1 MEVNQYLEM
10 FIEESKDHLQACSEH
25 LLELEKNPDDL
36 AIVGEIFRSA
46 HTLKGMS
53 ATMGF
58 EDLADLTHKMENVLD
73 AIRNEK
79 IHVSPEILDVVF
91 ESVDHLEEM
100 VMDIANGGDGKRDVS
115 STVAQLKRIELG
127 EYAIPEV
134 VATTETPVAAVASM
148 LEYDGFEQTVISQS
162 AEQGFNAF
170 EISVKLREDC
180 LLKAARVFMVF
191 EILEKYGDVIK
202 SNPSVEKL
210 EDEQFDQQFYVAF
223 VTKESAEDMQKK
235 IMKVSE
241 VEEVI
246 VATIGKPATA
256 VASVL
261 EYDGFEQTVI
271 SQSAEQGFNAFEIS
285 VKLRE
290 DCLLKAARVF
300 MVFEILEKDGDVIK
314 SNPSVDKLED
324 EQFDQQFYVAFVT
337 KESAED
343 MQKKIMKVSEV
354 EEVIVATIEHKQYS
368 EKEQAIQEVAAT
380 ATATVEVEAQP
391 ATAPETNTAAPKTAK
406 AVAPA
411 KTDKSHAPVG
421 NKTIRVNIERLDIL
435 MNLFEELVI
444 DRGRL
449 QSISTE
455 VNHGELNETVER
467 MSRVMGDLQTIILT
481 MRMVPVET
489 VFNRFPKMIRQLSRD
504 LNKKINLEIIG
515 AETELDRTVID
526 EIGDPLVHLIRN
538 SVDHGIENPTAR
550 RAKGKPEEGTV
561 VLRAYHSGNYVF
573 IEIEDDGAGINRE
586 KVLAKAISKG
596 IVTQEQSYSMS
607 DKQINELI
615 LASGFS
621 TADVIS
627 DVSGRGVGLDVVKTT
642 IESLGGN
649 ISIES
654 TQDVGSVFSIQLPL
668 TLSIISVML
677 VEIEKEIYA
686 IPLSSIIETSIIR
699 SSEIMNA
706 HNQKVIDFRGKVVPL
721 VFLEEIFEVPC
732 KEPQDDEFHSVVIV
746 RKGEKLAGLVVDSF
760 IGQQEIVLKSLGN
773 YLTNIFAISG
783 ATILG
788 NGKVALIVDC
798 NALIK

>member
-10 FIEESKDHLQACSEH
+10 FIEESKEHLQACSEH

-79 IHVSPEILDVVF
+79 IHVTPEILDVVF

-127 EYAIPEV
+127 EEVIPEV
-134 VATTETPVAAVASM
+134 VATVAAPVVESV
-148 LEYDGFEQTVISQS
+148 LEYDSFEQTVITQS

-170 EISVKLREDC
+170 EISV
-180 LLKAARVFMVF
+180 
-191 EILEKYGDVIK
+191 
-202 SNPSVEKL
+202 
-210 EDEQFDQQFYVAF
+210 
-223 VTKESAEDMQKK
+223 T
-235 IMKVSE
+235 
-241 VEEVI
+241 
-246 VATIGKPATA
+246 
-256 VASVL
+256 
-261 EYDGFEQTVI
+261 
-271 SQSAEQGFNAFEIS
+271 
-285 VKLRE
+285 LRE

-314 SNPSVDKLED
+314 SSPSVEKLED

-337 KESAED
+337 KTTAED
-343 MQKKIMKVSEV
+343 MQKKLMKVSEV
-354 EEVIVATIEHKQYS
+354 DEVIVTTIDQRKFS
-368 EKEQAIQEVAAT
+368 EKVFEAHQEVAAT
-380 ATATVEVEAQP
+380 ATAVAEVAAIP
-391 ATAPETNTAAPKTAK
+391 TNTPAAK
-406 AVAPA
+406 AGPVAKPA
-411 KTDKSHAPVG
+411 KEATPSKADKNHAPVG

-654 TQDVGSVFSIQLPL
+654 TQDVGSIFSIQLPL

-721 VFLEEIFEVPC
+721 VFLEEIFEVPRQ
-732 KEPQDDEFHSVVIV
+732 EHQDEEFHSVVIV

>member
-10 FIEESKDHLQACSEH
+10 FIEESKEHLQACSEH

-79 IHVSPEILDVVF
+79 IHVTPEILDVVF

-115 STVAQLKRIELG
+115 ATVAQLKRIELG
-127 EYAIPEV
+127 EEAVPEV
-134 VATTETPVAAVASM
+134 VATVVETAAVESV
-148 LEYDGFEQTVISQS
+148 LEYDGFEQTVIAQS
-162 AEQGFNAF
+162 SEQGFHAY

-191 EILEKYGDVIK
+191 EILEKDGEVIK
-202 SNPSVEKL
+202 SSPSVEKL

-241 VEEVI
+241 VEEV
-246 VATIGKPATA
+246 VVTTI
-256 VASVL
+256 
-261 EYDGFEQTVI
+261 D
-271 SQSAEQGFNAFEIS
+271 
-285 VKLRE
+285 
-290 DCLLKAARVF
+290 
-300 MVFEILEKDGDVIK
+300 
-314 SNPSVDKLED
+314 
-324 EQFDQQFYVAFVT
+324 
-337 KESAED
+337 
-343 MQKKIMKVSEV
+343 QKKFSER
-354 EEVIVATIEHKQYS
+354 EYESQ
-368 EKEQAIQEVAAT
+368 QEVAAT
-380 ATATVEVEAQP
+380 ASAVAEVESTPASVPSKPEPAAQP
-391 ATAPETNTAAPKTAK
+391 AKTAAPAK
-406 AVAPA
+406 VE
-411 KTDKSHAPVG
+411 KSHAPVG

-449 QSISTE
+449 QSIATE

-538 SVDHGIENPTAR
+538 SVDHGIENPTSR

-573 IEIEDDGAGINRE
+573 IEIEDDGAGINRD
-586 KVLAKAISKG
+586 KVLAKAIAKG

-607 DKQINELI
+607 DNQINELI

-654 TQDVGSVFSIQLPL
+654 TQDVGSIFSIQLPL

-721 VFLEEIFEVPC
+721 VFLEEIFEVPRT
-732 KEPQDDEFHSVVIV
+732 EPQDEEFHSVVIV

>member
-134 VATTETPVAAVASM
+134 VATTETPVTAVTSV
-148 LEYDGFEQTVISQS
+148 LEYDSFEQTVISQS
-162 AEQGFNAF
+162 TEQGFNAF
-170 EISVKLREDC
+170 EISVRLREDC

-191 EILEKYGDVIK
+191 EILEKDGDVIK

-210 EDEQFDQQFYVAF
+210 EDEQFDQQFSVAF
-223 VTKESAEDMQKK
+223 VTKESAEDMKNK

-241 VEEVI
+241 VEEVL
-246 VATIGKPATA
+246 VATLGTPVTA

-261 EYDGFEQTVI
+261 EYDSFEQTVI
-271 SQSAEQGFNAFEIS
+271 AQSAEQGFNAFEIS

-314 SNPSVDKLED
+314 SYPSVEKLED
-324 EQFDQQFYVAFVT
+324 EQFDQQFSVALVT

-354 EEVIVATIEHKQYS
+354 EEVIVATIEQKQHS
-368 EKEQAIQEVAAT
+368 EKEPAIQEVA

-391 ATAPETNTAAPKTAK
+391 ATTPEKNNAAPTPAK
-406 AVAPA
+406 APAPA

-449 QSISTE
+449 QSIATE

-654 TQDVGSVFSIQLPL
+654 TQDVGSIFSIQLPL

-721 VFLEEIFEVPC
+721 VFLEEIFEVPR